1 MKRRNTFLL
10 ACVLLCT
17 ACQDDI
23 TNQPSPSPEEGTVQV
38 PLTISFEQE
47 ADGYAMPTRATT
59 PNEEPGKSAFDAQ
72 LTPQAQTRSADL
84 QPDALY
90 ELHIMQY
97 ETNGNLIGSVQ
108 YTAGATPLGQKQ
120 IVTLSPR
127 EECQLVIVARG
138 KGNTSPGISGNLA
151 NIQTLNVP
159 QSVFDAI
166 PTTGATQEQINK
178 MPYVLHLK
186 SVKVIADA
194 ANAGKGI
201 IQSTENGTN
210 DVRLRLKRLATKLTL
225 NWTINPDLV
234 SKKYTLKEV
243 RLCQVPKLYNILPK
257 PEETQWGLTYPSAVA
272 EFVDV
277 YRLTDTELTTA
288 NNTRTVWI
296 PANVR
301 GTSSAATAPIHRTK
315 ENAPIAASYAELVV
329 DNSEKKE
336 RLYYRAYLGGIEPT
350 DFNLREN
357 TDYNWNIN
365 INTVNYTDD
374 PRIQLL
380 DQTPVQSENLVPT
393 ANCLMLQPGG
403 NLCFNPY
410 KHTSGTNGWN
420 DHLVTDPSGTP
431 TITTIIDHV
440 KILWQ
445 MKDNGTSGD
454 LVMGYVIDENNHVNL
469 ANVTDASNTNNARVH
484 VKAPV
489 SNGGNAVVAA
499 YDVSGT
505 ILWSWHLW
513 ITNYVPKTMDAST
526 NYVAAQQASRN
537 GTVHQYA
544 NTTFTSTTGLYY
556 GKVVMDRNIG
566 ATAGGFPGAD
576 ASQIEFSKRGGL
588 FYQWGRKDPSFA
600 SIDGTAN
607 EKNVIYDG
615 FANPVE
621 FDKPAYDA
629 SMLESGNTLLYSIRH
644 PLSYIRHGNS
654 WYNGSLNSAYS
665 GLWGKNKTIYDPC
678 PDGWQTSHHSI
689 WTNVTTNYGY
699 WFNSNSSFVATGAG
713 HTKGGRL
720 YNLSGGTGLPQ
731 TQTIHNTC
739 WFPANG
745 FRSGSSGNI
754 GFPNNGYLVGYTLD
768 GKYTYY
774 YLRIAGDALD
784 TRSGGNGLPSDSEA
798 IRCVQQ

>member
-1 MKRRNTFLL
+1 RT
-10 ACVLLCT
+10 T
-17 ACQDDI
+17 AQ
-23 TNQPSPSPEEGTVQV
+23 
-38 PLTISFEQE
+38 
-47 ADGYAMPTRATT
+47 
-59 PNEEPGKSAFDAQ
+59 NEKSGKSAFDAQ

-127 EECQLVIVARG
+127 EECQLVIIARG
-138 KGNTSPGISGNLA
+138 KDNTSPGISGNLA
-151 NIQTLNVP
+151 NIQTLSIP

-225 NWTINPDLV
+225 NWALNPDLV
-234 SKKYTLKEV
+234 SKKYILKEV

-257 PEETQWGLTYPSAVA
+257 PEETQWGATYPSSISD
-272 EFVDV
+272 FIDP

-336 RLYYRAYLGGIEPT
+336 RLYYRAYLGGTEPT

-410 KHTSGTNGWN
+410 KHTSGTNDWN

-445 MKDNGTSGD
+445 MKDEVVTGN
-454 LVMGYVIDENNHVNL
+454 LVLGYVIDENNHVNL
-469 ANVTDASNTNNARVH
+469 ANVTDASNINNARVH

-489 SNGGNAVVAA
+489 TKGGNALIAA
-499 YDVSGT
+499 CDVSGKV
-505 ILWSWHLW
+505 LWSWHIW
-513 ITNYVPKTMDAST
+513 ITDYVPKGMNASLD
-526 NYVAAQQASRN
+526 YDAAQKASKG

-544 NTTFTSTTGLYY
+544 NATFQSGGIYF
-556 GKVVMDRNIG
+556 GKVSMDRNLG
-566 ATAGGFPGAD
+566 ASAGWFPGTNASQVEFSRRGGFVY
-576 ASQIEFSKRGGL
+576 E
-588 FYQWGRKDPSFA
+588 WGRKEPMLA
-600 SIDGTAN
+600 SVDGTSS
-607 EKNVIYDG
+607 EKGILFDG
-615 FANPVE
+615 FGNNADIERIIYSSSMNLNGTNNAVQYAIENPMV
-621 FDKPAYDA
+621 FIYHPA
-629 SMLESGNTLLYSIRH
+629 
-644 PLSYIRHGNS
+644 S
-654 WYNGSLNSAYS
+654 WYNGTEDGSYS
-665 GLWGKNKTIYDPC
+665 YLWSDTKTIYDPC
-678 PDGWQTSHHSI
+678 PDGWKVPKYDI
-689 WTNVTTNYGY
+689 WSNINTGNAY
-699 WFNSNSSFVATGAG
+699 WYNSNGTFSSTGSN

-720 YNLSGGTGLPQ
+720 YNVSGASGLLSEAERN
-731 TQTIHNTC
+731 IHNTS
-739 WFPANG
+739 WFPVTGYRNRSTGVIAAPTVGYLFANEIY
-745 FRSGSSGNI
+745 SGNKRAWYSRYQ
-754 GFPNNGYLVGYTLD
+754 GSEVSVVNSGGYLTE
-768 GKYTYY
+768 
-774 YLRIAGDALD
+774 ALCV
-784 TRSGGNGLPSDSEA
+784 
-798 IRCVQQ
+798 RCVQE